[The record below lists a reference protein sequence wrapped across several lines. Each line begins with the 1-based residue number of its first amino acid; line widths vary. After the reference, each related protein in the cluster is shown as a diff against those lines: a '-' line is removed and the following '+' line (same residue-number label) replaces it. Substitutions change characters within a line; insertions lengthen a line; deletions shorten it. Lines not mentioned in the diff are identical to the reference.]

1 MTYPMP
7 EKVPMYPSRGL
18 AIFTAQNVAVFD
30 HATDYTEDPREGEE
44 RPPHGQIYAY
54 YRVGDEARLRR
65 VPISVRQAKFAPS
78 QLPAII
84 ATLLIKT

>member
-7 EKVPMYPSRGL
+7 QTVNLCDGRKATL
-18 AIFTAQNVAVFD
+18 D

-44 RPPHGQIYAY
+44 KPPTLQIFAY
-54 YRVGDEARLRR
+54 YQVGERLIR
-65 VPISVRQAKFAPS
+65 VPVGVKQAKFAPA

-84 ATLLIKT
+84 ATLLIKL